1 VKRIGLLAVLFSA
14 LAVVA
19 CGQRGESVS
28 DRPPRPP
35 EAPTTAVFADVTGPT
50 GLDFVHF
57 NGMTGER
64 FIVEMMGPGGAL
76 LDFDN
81 DGDLDLLLRQGETL
95 EAGRAVAPAATV
107 ASRPPTD
114 RFFRNDLVASADGS
128 PAVRFVD
135 VTARSGLALTGYGL
149 GAATG
154 DFDNDGFVDLYLT
167 DFGPNRLL
175 RNRGDGTFTDVTLA
189 RGTGDSR
196 WTAAATFVDFD
207 LDGWLDLFV
216 GNYIDFSFANHQPCF
231 RASSALDYCGPMS
244 YRPLPDALWRNRG
257 DGSFEEAT
265 AAVGMVGPLG
275 STLGVIALD
284 TDGDGR
290 PDLAVANDAMEN
302 FLWRNTGDGTFSEEG
317 LLRGIAV
324 NQAGQREGSMGITA
338 GDFDHDGD
346 EDLFVT
352 HMATETNTLYVN
364 QGDGLFLDRS
374 LPAGLATPSRAATAF
389 GTSWI
394 DYDND
399 GWQDL
404 MAVNGEVKVIE
415 ALDRAGDPFPLHQ
428 KNQLF
433 RNLGDGT
440 FREVSSAAGPAFEA
454 SDVSR
459 GALFGDLDNDGD
471 TDVVIANNNG
481 PARVLAN
488 QVGSA
493 ASWLGLRAVMGAG
506 PRTVSGTRLEIR
518 EPDGTVLLRTIRTD
532 GSYLSAGDPRALF
545 GLGARGRERDVRVE
559 WPGGPSQRFR
569 DLPPR
574 HYLTL
579 RGSARPRVGTR

>member
-1 VKRIGLLAVLFSA
+1 M
-14 LAVVA
+14 
-19 CGQRGESVS
+19 
-28 DRPPRPP
+28 
-35 EAPTTAVFADVTGPT
+35 VFAT
-50 GLDFVHF
+50 
-57 NGMTGER
+57 
-64 FIVEMMGPGGAL
+64 
-76 LDFDN
+76 
-81 DGDLDLLLRQGETL
+81 
-95 EAGRAVAPAATV
+95 
-107 ASRPPTD
+107 
-114 RFFRNDLVASADGS
+114 DGS

-135 VTARSGLALTGYGL
+135 VTASSGLALTGYGL

-175 RNRGDGTFTDVTLA
+175 RNGGDGTFADVTRA

-196 WTAAATFVDFD
+196 WTAAATFFDFD

-231 RASSALDYCGPMS
+231 RPSSALDYCGPMS
-244 YRPLPDALWRNRG
+244 YRPQPDALWRNRG
-257 DGSFEEAT
+257 DGSFEDAT
-265 AAVGMVGPLG
+265 AAAGMVGPLG
-275 STLGVIALD
+275 NTLGVIALD
-284 TDGDGR
+284 VDDDGR

-302 FLWRNTGDGTFSEEG
+302 FLWHNVGNGMFSEEG
-317 LLRGIAV
+317 LQRGIAV

-346 EDLFVT
+346 EDLFIT

-364 QGDGLFLDRS
+364 QGDGVFLDRS
-374 LPAGLATPSRAATAF
+374 LPAGLAAPSRAATAF

-415 ALDRAGDPFPLHQ
+415 ALERAGDGFPLHQ

-440 FREVSSAAGPAFEA
+440 FREVSSAAGAAFEA
-454 SDVSR
+454 SEVSR

-471 TDVVIANNNG
+471 TDVVIANDNG
-481 PARVLAN
+481 PARVLIN
-488 QVGSA
+488 ELGSV
-493 ASWLGLRAVMGAG
+493 ASWLGFRAVIGAS
-506 PRTVSGTRLEIR
+506 PRTVSGTRLEVR
-518 EPDGTVLLRTIRTD
+518 GGDDGVLMRTIRSD
-532 GSYLSAGDPRALF
+532 GSYLSASDPRALF
-545 GLGARGRERDVRVE
+545 GLGARDVRREVRID
-559 WPGGPSQRFR
+559 WPGGPHQLLR
-569 DLPPR
+569 DLTPR
-574 HYLTL
+574 RYLTL
-579 RGSARPRVGTR
+579 RGSARPVTAAR